1 MHLHDSVAAE
11 PQPGVNP
18 SEQDCDHRADGSA
31 VDKHAHRT
39 FQARSFP
46 AHHEQFGGRS
56 HEKQGDREMDR
67 CRMQLLHYGHESG
80 LAHIRM
86 ATGLVMASARF
97 VVRAGRLASIGSLA
111 HLRHGRLVVRIAIG
125 GSRRGARLF
134 AVLFVAMS
142 LNGSDEEQACGEQ
155 RQK

>member
-1 MHLHDSVAAE
+1 MSYLPLLRSV
-11 PQPGVNP
+11 N
-18 SEQDCDHRADGSA
+18 DCADCSA
-31 VDKHAHRT
+31 VDEYAHRT

-56 HEKQGDREMDR
+56 HEKQGDREVDR
-67 CRMQLLHYGHESG
+67 CRMQLFQYGHDAG
-80 LAHIRM
+80 FALIRM
-86 ATGLVMASARF
+86 ATGLVMGCARF
-97 VVRAGRLASIGSLA
+97 IVRAGGLASIRSLA
-111 HLRHGRLVVRIAIG
+111 HLRHGRLVVHIAIG